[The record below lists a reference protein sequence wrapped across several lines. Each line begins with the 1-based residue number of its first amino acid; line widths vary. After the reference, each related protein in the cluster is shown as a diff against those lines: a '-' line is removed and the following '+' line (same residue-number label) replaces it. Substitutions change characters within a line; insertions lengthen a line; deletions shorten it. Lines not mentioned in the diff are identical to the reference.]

1 MNKNFIVQD
10 KNNNIQKN
18 ANTIIKFNFENKD
31 YLIYSIEENE
41 ENRQIFVSKL
51 ILNSEGKYFIDN
63 ILPEEKGK
71 LNTVVYNIVILTPT
85 EAKKGT
91 DTLSLINGLS
101 DKFSIELSTEIP
113 DLGEQEYFNN
123 CSIAITSK
131 ILVEDAV
138 KFYEENLVSKNITN
152 QEEVSTPTWTL
163 PIENTNP
170 EPVVTESSSIEN
182 SPITPNIEPVV
193 QNIPVNSV
201 TTNDSLTP
209 HVPETQN
216 NTLEGVI
223 PNLNDT
229 PNIIPTELN
238 SNNIVLQSATVEQ
251 QQVSPQLAP
260 SSSNQEPQVI
270 QSNNQ
275 LVDNLPNPQIDKLGG
290 NVAIVSD
297 PSLESAGVAV
307 QPNVGKMKKAGFA
320 INKYII
326 IGTVCLL
333 LAIAVVVVAYI
344 LIQKK
349 TTGV

>member
-1 MNKNFIVQD
+1 
-10 KNNNIQKN
+10 
-18 ANTIIKFNFENKD
+18 
-31 YLIYSIEENE
+31 
-41 ENRQIFVSKL
+41 
-51 ILNSEGKYFIDN
+51 
-63 ILPEEKGK
+63 
-71 LNTVVYNIVILTPT
+71 
-85 EAKKGT
+85 
-91 DTLSLINGLS
+91 
-101 DKFSIELSTEIP
+101 
-113 DLGEQEYFNN
+113 
-123 CSIAITSK
+123 TSK

-138 KFYEENLVSKNITN
+138 KFYEENLASKNITN

-170 EPVVTESSSIEN
+170 EPVVTESASIEN

-238 SNNIVLQSATVEQ
+238 SNNVVPQSTTIE

>member
-1 MNKNFIVQD
+1 MNKKIIVQD
-10 KNNNIQKN
+10 KNNNIKKE
-18 ANTIIKFNFENKD
+18 ADTIIKFNFENKD

-71 LNTVVYNIVILTPT
+71 LNNIVYNIVILTPT
-85 EAKKGT
+85 EAKKGI
-91 DTLSLINGLS
+91 DGLLLINGLT
-101 DKFSIELSTEIP
+101 DKFSVKLSTEIP
-113 DLGEQEYFNN
+113 ELGEQEYYSN

-131 ILVEDAV
+131 ILVEDAI
-138 KFYEENLVSKNITN
+138 KFYEENLATN
-152 QEEVSTPTWTL
+152 TLNGQTDVLTPTWTL

-170 EPVVTESSSIEN
+170 EPVVTESASIES
-182 SPITPNIEPVV
+182 SPITPNVEPVV
-193 QNIPVNSV
+193 QNIPVNTL

-216 NTLEGVI
+216 NNLEGVI
-223 PNLNDT
+223 SNLNEN

-238 SNNIVLQSATVEQ
+238 SNNIVPQSTTID

-260 SSSNQEPQVI
+260 SSSNQEPQAI

-297 PSLESAGVAV
+297 PSLENVGVAV

-333 LAIAVVVVAYI
+333 LAVAVVVVAYI

>member
-1 MNKNFIVQD
+1 MNKKIIVQD
-10 KNNNIQKN
+10 KNNNIKKE
-18 ANTIIKFNFENKD
+18 ADTIIKFNFENKD

-71 LNTVVYNIVILTPT
+71 LNNIVYNIVILTPT
-85 EAKKGT
+85 EAKKGI
-91 DTLSLINGLS
+91 DGLLLINGLT
-101 DKFSIELSTEIP
+101 DKFSVKLSTEIP
-113 DLGEQEYFNN
+113 ELGEQEYYSN

-131 ILVEDAV
+131 ILVEDAI
-138 KFYEENLVSKNITN
+138 KFYEENLATN
-152 QEEVSTPTWTL
+152 TLNGQTDVLTPTWTL

-170 EPVVTESSSIEN
+170 ESVVTESASIES
-182 SPITPNIEPVV
+182 SPITPNVEPVV
-193 QNIPVNSV
+193 QNIPVNTL

-216 NTLEGVI
+216 NNLEGVI
-223 PNLNDT
+223 PNLNET

-238 SNNIVLQSATVEQ
+238 SNNVVPQSTTIE

-260 SSSNQEPQVI
+260 SSSNQEPQAI

-297 PSLESAGVAV
+297 PSLENVGVAV

-333 LAIAVVVVAYI
+333 LAVAVVIVAYI
-344 LIQKK
+344 LIQKE

>member
-1 MNKNFIVQD
+1 MNKKIIVQD
-10 KNNNIQKN
+10 KNNNIQKE
-18 ANTIIKFNFENKD
+18 ADTIIKFNFENKD

-71 LNTVVYNIVILTPT
+71 LNNIVYNIVILTPT
-85 EAKKGT
+85 EAKKGI
-91 DTLSLINGLS
+91 DGLLLINGLT
-101 DKFSIELSTEIP
+101 DKFSVKLSTEIP
-113 DLGEQEYFNN
+113 ELGEQEYYSN

-131 ILVEDAV
+131 ILVEDAI
-138 KFYEENLVSKNITN
+138 KFYEENLATN
-152 QEEVSTPTWTL
+152 TLNGQTDVLTPTWTL

-170 EPVVTESSSIEN
+170 EPVVTESASIES
-182 SPITPNIEPVV
+182 SPITPNVEPVV
-193 QNIPVNSV
+193 QNIPVSTL

-216 NTLEGVI
+216 NNLEGVI
-223 PNLNDT
+223 SNLNET

-238 SNNIVLQSATVEQ
+238 SNSVVPQSTTIE

-260 SSSNQEPQVI
+260 SSSNQEPQAI

-297 PSLESAGVAV
+297 PSLENVGVAV

-333 LAIAVVVVAYI
+333 LAVAVVVVAYI

>member
-1 MNKNFIVQD
+1 MNKKIIVQD
-10 KNNNIQKN
+10 KNNNIKKE
-18 ANTIIKFNFENKD
+18 ADTIIKFNFENKD

-71 LNTVVYNIVILTPT
+71 LNNIVYNIVILTPT
-85 EAKKGT
+85 EAKKGI
-91 DTLSLINGLS
+91 DGLLLINGLT
-101 DKFSIELSTEIP
+101 DKFSVKLSIEIP
-113 DLGEQEYFNN
+113 ELGEQEYYSN

-131 ILVEDAV
+131 ILVEDAI
-138 KFYEENLVSKNITN
+138 KFYEENLATN
-152 QEEVSTPTWTL
+152 TLNGQTDVLTPTWTL

-170 EPVVTESSSIEN
+170 EPVVTESASIES
-182 SPITPNIEPVV
+182 SPITPNVEPVV
-193 QNIPVNSV
+193 QNIPVNTL

-216 NTLEGVI
+216 NNLEGVI
-223 PNLNDT
+223 SNLNEN

-238 SNNIVLQSATVEQ
+238 SNNVVPQSTTID

-260 SSSNQEPQVI
+260 SSSNQEPQAI

-297 PSLESAGVAV
+297 PSLENVGVAV

-333 LAIAVVVVAYI
+333 LAVAVVVVAYI

>member
-1 MNKNFIVQD
+1 MNKKIIVQD
-10 KNNNIQKN
+10 KNNNIKKE
-18 ANTIIKFNFENKD
+18 ADTIIKFNFENKD

-71 LNTVVYNIVILTPT
+71 LNNIVYNIVILTPT
-85 EAKKGT
+85 EAKKGI
-91 DTLSLINGLS
+91 DGLLLINGLT
-101 DKFSIELSTEIP
+101 DKFSVKLSTEIP
-113 DLGEQEYFNN
+113 ELGEQEYYSN

-131 ILVEDAV
+131 ILVEEAI
-138 KFYEENLVSKNITN
+138 KFYEENLATN
-152 QEEVSTPTWTL
+152 TLNGQTDVLTPTWTL

-170 EPVVTESSSIEN
+170 EPVVTESASIES
-182 SPITPNIEPVV
+182 SPITPNVEPVV
-193 QNIPVNSV
+193 QNIPVNTL

-216 NTLEGVI
+216 NNLEGVI
-223 PNLNDT
+223 SNLNEN

-238 SNNIVLQSATVEQ
+238 SNNVVPQSTTID

-260 SSSNQEPQVI
+260 SSSNQEPQAI

-297 PSLESAGVAV
+297 PSLENVGVAV

-333 LAIAVVVVAYI
+333 LAVAVVVVAYI

>member
-1 MNKNFIVQD
+1 MISS
-10 KNNNIQKN
+10 NIR
-18 ANTIIKFNFENKD
+18 E
-31 YLIYSIEENE
+31 YYS
-41 ENRQIFVSKL
+41 
-51 ILNSEGKYFIDN
+51 
-63 ILPEEKGK
+63 
-71 LNTVVYNIVILTPT
+71 
-85 EAKKGT
+85 
-91 DTLSLINGLS
+91 
-101 DKFSIELSTEIP
+101 
-113 DLGEQEYFNN
+113 N

-131 ILVEDAV
+131 ILVEDAI
-138 KFYEENLVSKNITN
+138 KFYEENLATN
-152 QEEVSTPTWTL
+152 TLNGQTDVLTPTWTL

-170 EPVVTESSSIEN
+170 EPVVTESASIES
-182 SPITPNIEPVV
+182 SPITPNVEPVV
-193 QNIPVNSV
+193 QNIPVNTL

-223 PNLNDT
+223 PNLNET

-238 SNNIVLQSATVEQ
+238 SNNVVPQSTTID

-260 SSSNQEPQVI
+260 SSSNQEPQAI

-297 PSLESAGVAV
+297 PSLENVGVAV

-333 LAIAVVVVAYI
+333 LAVAVVVVAYI

>member
-1 MNKNFIVQD
+1 MNKKIIVQD
-10 KNNNIQKN
+10 KNNNIQKE
-18 ANTIIKFNFENKD
+18 ADTIIKFNFENKD

-71 LNTVVYNIVILTPT
+71 LNNIVYNIVILTPT
-85 EAKKGT
+85 EAKKGI
-91 DTLSLINGLS
+91 DGLLLINGLT
-101 DKFSIELSTEIP
+101 DKFSVKLSTEIP
-113 DLGEQEYFNN
+113 ELGEQEYYSN

-131 ILVEDAV
+131 ILVEDAI
-138 KFYEENLVSKNITN
+138 KFYEENLATN
-152 QEEVSTPTWTL
+152 TLNGQTDVLTPTWTL

-170 EPVVTESSSIEN
+170 EPVVTESASIES
-182 SPITPNIEPVV
+182 SPITPNVEPVV
-193 QNIPVNSV
+193 QNIPVNTL

-216 NTLEGVI
+216 NNLEGVI
-223 PNLNDT
+223 SNLNEN

-238 SNNIVLQSATVEQ
+238 SNNVVPQSTTID

-260 SSSNQEPQVI
+260 NSSNQEPQAI

-297 PSLESAGVAV
+297 PSLENVGVAV

-333 LAIAVVVVAYI
+333 LAVAVVIVAYI

>member
-1 MNKNFIVQD
+1 MNKKIIVQD
-10 KNNNIQKN
+10 KNNNIQKE
-18 ANTIIKFNFENKD
+18 ADTIIKFNFENKD

-71 LNTVVYNIVILTPT
+71 LNNIVYNIVILTPT
-85 EAKKGT
+85 EAKKGI
-91 DTLSLINGLS
+91 DGLLLINGLT
-101 DKFSIELSTEIP
+101 DKFSVKLSTEIP
-113 DLGEQEYFNN
+113 ELGEQEYYSN

-131 ILVEDAV
+131 ILVEDAI
-138 KFYEENLVSKNITN
+138 KFYEENLATN
-152 QEEVSTPTWTL
+152 TLNGQTDVLTPTWTL

-182 SPITPNIEPVV
+182 SPITPNVEPVV
-193 QNIPVNSV
+193 QNIPVNTL

-216 NTLEGVI
+216 NNLEGVI
-223 PNLNDT
+223 PNLNET

-238 SNNIVLQSATVEQ
+238 SNSVVPQSTTIE

-260 SSSNQEPQVI
+260 SSSNQEPQAI

-297 PSLESAGVAV
+297 PSLENVGVAV

-333 LAIAVVVVAYI
+333 LAVAVVVVAYI

>member
-71 LNTVVYNIVILTPT
+71 LSTVVYNIVILTPT

-91 DTLSLINGLS
+91 DALSLIDGLS
-101 DKFSIELSTEIP
+101 DKFSVKLSNEIP
-113 DLGEQEYFNN
+113 DLGEQEYFSN

-138 KFYEENLVSKNITN
+138 KFYEENLATN
-152 QEEVSTPTWTL
+152 TSNGQTDVLTPTWTL
-163 PIENTNP
+163 PIEEANSVAVSHETPSVVVGETTQAN
-170 EPVVTESSSIEN
+170 EPTPQNV
-182 SPITPNIEPVV
+182 PITPVMANQSVVPSVTTAPEAPNNVVEGIIPNLTSNVSSTEVNLSSNIDGNTVV
-193 QNIPVNSV
+193 TQVPINNSV
-201 TTNDSLTP
+201 TEVST
-209 HVPETQN
+209 
-216 NTLEGVI
+216 I
-223 PNLNDT
+223 PNND
-229 PNIIPTELN
+229 IPTE
-238 SNNIVLQSATVEQ
+238 
-251 QQVSPQLAP
+251 
-260 SSSNQEPQVI
+260 
-270 QSNNQ
+270 
-275 LVDNLPNPQIDKLGG
+275 PNPQAEKLGG

>member
-1 MNKNFIVQD
+1 MNKKIIVQD
-10 KNNNIQKN
+10 KNNNIQKE
-18 ANTIIKFNFENKD
+18 ADTIIKFNFENKD

-71 LNTVVYNIVILTPT
+71 LNNIVYNIVILTPT
-85 EAKKGT
+85 EAKKGI
-91 DTLSLINGLS
+91 DGLSLINGLT
-101 DKFSIELSTEIP
+101 DKFSVKLSTEIP
-113 DLGEQEYFNN
+113 ELGEQEYYSN

-131 ILVEDAV
+131 ILVEDAI
-138 KFYEENLVSKNITN
+138 KFYEENLATN
-152 QEEVSTPTWTL
+152 TLNGQTDVLTPTWTL

-170 EPVVTESSSIEN
+170 EPVVTESASIES
-182 SPITPNIEPVV
+182 SPITPNVEPVV
-193 QNIPVNSV
+193 QNIPVNTL

-216 NTLEGVI
+216 NNLEGVI
-223 PNLNDT
+223 SNLNEN

-238 SNNIVLQSATVEQ
+238 SNNVVPQSTTID

-260 SSSNQEPQVI
+260 SSSNQEPQAI

-333 LAIAVVVVAYI
+333 LAVAVVVVAYI

>member
-1 MNKNFIVQD
+1 MNKKIIVQD
-10 KNNNIQKN
+10 KNNNIQKE
-18 ANTIIKFNFENKD
+18 ADTIIKFNFENKD

-71 LNTVVYNIVILTPT
+71 LNNIVYNIVILTPT
-85 EAKKGT
+85 EAKKGI
-91 DTLSLINGLS
+91 DGLLLINGLT
-101 DKFSIELSTEIP
+101 DKFSVKLSTEIP
-113 DLGEQEYFNN
+113 ELGEQEYYSN

-131 ILVEDAV
+131 ILVEDAI
-138 KFYEENLVSKNITN
+138 KFYEENLATN
-152 QEEVSTPTWTL
+152 TLNGQTDVLTPTWTL

-170 EPVVTESSSIEN
+170 ESVVTESSSIES
-182 SPITPNIEPVV
+182 SPITPNVEPVV
-193 QNIPVNSV
+193 QNIPVSTL

-216 NTLEGVI
+216 NTSEGVI
-223 PNLNDT
+223 SNLNET
-229 PNIIPTELN
+229 PNIIPNELN
-238 SNNIVLQSATVEQ
+238 SNNVVPQSTTIE

-260 SSSNQEPQVI
+260 SSSNQEPQAI

-297 PSLESAGVAV
+297 PSLENVGVAV

-333 LAIAVVVVAYI
+333 LAVAVVVVAYI

>member
-1 MNKNFIVQD
+1 MNKKIIVQD
-10 KNNNIQKN
+10 KNNNIQKE
-18 ANTIIKFNFENKD
+18 ADTIIKFNFENKD

-71 LNTVVYNIVILTPT
+71 LNNIVYNIVILIPT
-85 EAKKGT
+85 EAKKGI
-91 DTLSLINGLS
+91 DGLLLINGLT
-101 DKFSIELSTEIP
+101 DKFSVKLSTEIP
-113 DLGEQEYFNN
+113 ELGEQEYYSN

-131 ILVEDAV
+131 ILVEDAI
-138 KFYEENLVSKNITN
+138 KFYEENLATN
-152 QEEVSTPTWTL
+152 TLNGQTDVLTPTWTL

-170 EPVVTESSSIEN
+170 ESVVTESASIES
-182 SPITPNIEPVV
+182 SPITPNVEPVV
-193 QNIPVNSV
+193 QNIPVNTL

-216 NTLEGVI
+216 NNLEGVI
-223 PNLNDT
+223 PNLNET

-238 SNNIVLQSATVEQ
+238 SNSVVPQSTTIE

-260 SSSNQEPQVI
+260 SSSNQEPQAI

-297 PSLESAGVAV
+297 PSLENVGVAV

-333 LAIAVVVVAYI
+333 LSVAVVVVAYI
-344 LIQKK
+344 LIQKE

>member
-1 MNKNFIVQD
+1 MNKKIIVQD
-10 KNNNIQKN
+10 KNNNIKKE
-18 ANTIIKFNFENKD
+18 ADTIIKFNFENKD

-71 LNTVVYNIVILTPT
+71 LNNIVYNIVILTPT
-85 EAKKGT
+85 EAKKGI
-91 DTLSLINGLS
+91 DGLLLINGLT
-101 DKFSIELSTEIP
+101 DKFSVKLS
-113 DLGEQEYFNN
+113 
-123 CSIAITSK
+123 
-131 ILVEDAV
+131 
-138 KFYEENLVSKNITN
+138 TN
-152 QEEVSTPTWTL
+152 QEEISTPTWTL
-163 PIENTNP
+163 PIENANP
-170 EPVVTESSSIEN
+170 EPVVTESASIES
-182 SPITPNIEPVV
+182 SPITPNVEPVV
-193 QNIPVNSV
+193 QNIPVNTL

-216 NTLEGVI
+216 NNLEGVI
-223 PNLNDT
+223 PNLNET

-238 SNNIVLQSATVEQ
+238 SNSVVPQSTTID

-260 SSSNQEPQVI
+260 SSPNQEAQVI

-297 PSLESAGVAV
+297 PSLENVGVAV

-333 LAIAVVVVAYI
+333 LAVAVVVVAYI

>member
-1 MNKNFIVQD
+1 MNKKIIVQD
-10 KNNNIQKN
+10 KNNNIQKE
-18 ANTIIKFNFENKD
+18 ADTIIKFNFENKD

-71 LNTVVYNIVILTPT
+71 LNNIVYNIVILTPT
-85 EAKKGT
+85 EAKKGI
-91 DTLSLINGLS
+91 DGLLLINGLT
-101 DKFSIELSTEIP
+101 DKFSVKLSTEIP
-113 DLGEQEYFNN
+113 ELGEQEYYSN

-131 ILVEDAV
+131 ILVEDAI
-138 KFYEENLVSKNITN
+138 KFYEENLATN
-152 QEEVSTPTWTL
+152 TLNGQTDVLTPTWTL

-170 EPVVTESSSIEN
+170 EPVVTESASIES
-182 SPITPNIEPVV
+182 SPITPNVEPVV
-193 QNIPVNSV
+193 QNIPVSTL

-209 HVPETQN
+209 HVSETQN
-216 NTLEGVI
+216 NTSEGVI
-223 PNLNDT
+223 SNLNET

-238 SNNIVLQSATVEQ
+238 SNSVVPQSTTIE

-260 SSSNQEPQVI
+260 SSSNQEPQAI

-297 PSLESAGVAV
+297 PSLENVGVAV

-333 LAIAVVVVAYI
+333 LAVAVVVVAYI

>member
-1 MNKNFIVQD
+1 MNKKIIVQD
-10 KNNNIQKN
+10 KNNNIKKE
-18 ANTIIKFNFENKD
+18 ADTIIKFNFENKD

-71 LNTVVYNIVILTPT
+71 LNNIVYNIVILTPT
-85 EAKKGT
+85 EAKKGI
-91 DTLSLINGLS
+91 DGLSLINDLT
-101 DKFSIELSTEIP
+101 DKFSVKLSTEIP
-113 DLGEQEYFNN
+113 ELGEQEYYSN

-131 ILVEDAV
+131 ILVEDAI
-138 KFYEENLVSKNITN
+138 KFYEENLASKNITN

-170 EPVVTESSSIEN
+170 EPVVTESASIES
-182 SPITPNIEPVV
+182 SPITPNVEPVV
-193 QNIPVNSV
+193 QNIPVNTL

-216 NTLEGVI
+216 NNLEGVI
-223 PNLNDT
+223 PNLNET

-238 SNNIVLQSATVEQ
+238 SNSVVPQSTTID

-260 SSSNQEPQVI
+260 SSSNQEPQAI

-297 PSLESAGVAV
+297 PSLENVGVAV

-333 LAIAVVVVAYI
+333 LAVAVVVVAYI

>member
-1 MNKNFIVQD
+1 MNKKIIVQD
-10 KNNNIQKN
+10 KNNNIQKE
-18 ANTIIKFNFENKD
+18 ADTIIKFNFENKD

-71 LNTVVYNIVILTPT
+71 LNNIVYNIVILTPT
-85 EAKKGT
+85 EAKKGI
-91 DTLSLINGLS
+91 DGLLLINGLT
-101 DKFSIELSTEIP
+101 DKFSVKLSTEIP
-113 DLGEQEYFNN
+113 ELGEQEYYSN

-131 ILVEDAV
+131 ILVEDAI
-138 KFYEENLVSKNITN
+138 KFYEENLATN
-152 QEEVSTPTWTL
+152 TLNGQTDVLTPTWTL

-170 EPVVTESSSIEN
+170 EPVVTESASIES
-182 SPITPNIEPVV
+182 SPITPNVEPVV
-193 QNIPVNSV
+193 QNIPVNTL

-216 NTLEGVI
+216 NNLEGVI
-223 PNLNDT
+223 PNLNET

-238 SNNIVLQSATVEQ
+238 SNSVVPQSTTID

-260 SSSNQEPQVI
+260 SSSNQEPQAI

-297 PSLESAGVAV
+297 PSLENVGVAV

-333 LAIAVVVVAYI
+333 LAVAVVVVAYI

>member
-1 MNKNFIVQD
+1 MNKKIIVQD
-10 KNNNIQKN
+10 KNNNIKKE
-18 ANTIIKFNFENKD
+18 ADTIIKFNFENKD

-71 LNTVVYNIVILTPT
+71 LNNIVYNIVILTPT
-85 EAKKGT
+85 EAKKGI
-91 DTLSLINGLS
+91 DGLLLINGLT
-101 DKFSIELSTEIP
+101 DKFSVKLSTEIP
-113 DLGEQEYFNN
+113 ELGEQEYYSN

-131 ILVEDAV
+131 ILVEDAI
-138 KFYEENLVSKNITN
+138 KFYEENLATN
-152 QEEVSTPTWTL
+152 TLNGQTDVLTPTWTL

-170 EPVVTESSSIEN
+170 EPVVTESASIES
-182 SPITPNIEPVV
+182 SPITPNVEPVV
-193 QNIPVNSV
+193 QNIPVNTL

-216 NTLEGVI
+216 NNLEGVI
-223 PNLNDT
+223 SNLNEN

-238 SNNIVLQSATVEQ
+238 SNNVVPQSTTID

-260 SSSNQEPQVI
+260 SSSNQEPQAI

-297 PSLESAGVAV
+297 PSLENVGVAV

-333 LAIAVVVVAYI
+333 LAVAVVVVAYI

>member
-1 MNKNFIVQD
+1 MNKKIIVQD
-10 KNNNIQKN
+10 KNNNIQKE
-18 ANTIIKFNFENKD
+18 ADTIIKFNFENKD

-71 LNTVVYNIVILTPT
+71 LNNIVYNIVILTPT
-85 EAKKGT
+85 EAKKGI
-91 DTLSLINGLS
+91 DGLLLINGLT
-101 DKFSIELSTEIP
+101 DKFSVKLSTEIP
-113 DLGEQEYFNN
+113 ELGEQEYYSN

-131 ILVEDAV
+131 ILVEDAI
-138 KFYEENLVSKNITN
+138 KFYEENLATN
-152 QEEVSTPTWTL
+152 TLNGQTDVLTPTWTL

-170 EPVVTESSSIEN
+170 EPVVTESASIES
-182 SPITPNIEPVV
+182 SPITPNVEPVV
-193 QNIPVNSV
+193 QNIPVNTL

-216 NTLEGVI
+216 NNLEGVI
-223 PNLNDT
+223 SNLNEN

-238 SNNIVLQSATVEQ
+238 SNNVVPQSTTID

-260 SSSNQEPQVI
+260 SSSNQEPQAI

-297 PSLESAGVAV
+297 PSLENVGVAV

-333 LAIAVVVVAYI
+333 LAVAVVVVAYI